1 MNIPKIFLF
10 SLSLLA
16 SFSFAQTAEKVQRG
30 KLIPFETILVHS
42 KKASSF
48 ALEKIIK
55 SNYNTVVIFTEK
67 EFGVEPESPG
77 APVILPIF
85 ICDTCTNFSKMMDT
99 IAHSLKGV
107 TFIEVDRTQF
117 PELFKEYKI
126 TKAPTLLAFKGGQL
140 RIALNGA
147 APYESLLFDL
157 ILNLYDQGDYPPFCS
172 YAE

>member
-1 MNIPKIFLF
+1 MNISKIFLL
-10 SLSLLA
+10 SLSLVS
-16 SFSFAQTAEKVQRG
+16 SFGFAQTAKKVQRG
-30 KLIPFETILVHS
+30 KLISLETFGLFTKDIPRSTLQ
-42 KKASSF
+42 
-48 ALEKIIK
+48 KIIK

-77 APVILPIF
+77 APVILPVF
-85 ICDTCTNFSKMMDT
+85 ICDTCTNFSTIIDT

-126 TKAPTLLAFKGGQL
+126 TKAPTLLAFKDGQL

-147 APYESLLFDL
+147 APYEPLISELL
-157 ILNLYDQGDYPPFCS
+157 LNLYDQGDYPPFCS